1 MLSART
7 AKPPPAM
14 AHHARL
20 PAARVGG
27 SAAQRGLGLV
37 EIMVALA
44 LGLFLIGSGAALVLG
59 QLRDQRQLL
68 LESRLRQ
75 DLRAVADLIVR
86 DLKRA
91 GHWGAAQD
99 GLWHPEGGA
108 PAVNPYAGTSPA
120 AGTTAASLGY
130 AYSRDAHEDHVVS
143 NTERFG
149 VRLNP
154 NTRALELRLAGA
166 ALLPATGDQW
176 QALTDPALVRITRWQ
191 VTVQDRRLDL
201 LHHCAVPTCPSGGGT
216 GAAGT
221 APCPPRLLQHLALIE
236 LDAADAR
243 DPRVRTQWSTRV
255 RLRNDVLQGAC
266 PAAPGS

>member
-1 MLSART
+1 MTCTRI
-7 AKPPPAM
+7 AM
-14 AHHARL
+14 ARSTALRR
-20 PAARVGG
+20 PDT
-27 SAAQRGLGLV
+27 GLGLI

-44 LGLFLIGSGAALVLG
+44 LGLFLIGSGATLVLG
-59 QLRDQRQLL
+59 QLGDQRQLL

-75 DLRAVADLIVR
+75 DLRAVADLILR

-99 GLWHPEGGA
+99 GLWHPDGGA
-108 PAVNPYAGTSPA
+108 PAVNPYAGTSPP
-120 AGTTAASLGY
+120 AGATATSLGY
-130 AYSRDAHEDHVVS
+130 AYSRDPREDHAVAS
-143 NTERFG
+143 TERFG
-149 VRLNP
+149 IRLNA

-191 VTVQDRRLDL
+191 VTVQDRRVDL
-201 LHHCAVPTCPSGGGT
+201 LGHCAVPTCPPDS
-216 GAAGT
+216 AAGT
-221 APCPPRLLQHLALIE
+221 AAATCPPRLLQHLALIE

-243 DPRVRTQWSTRV
+243 DPRVRTHLSTRV

-266 PAAPGS
+266 PAASGS